1 MNNAFKKCMMHDSK
15 MHFDSLKNRYQN
27 NLESMKGSEKVLK
40 IDYVQLFY
48 YKCYKINQNCGVSYI
63 DSPDRIK
70 NKKNNNKSH
79 QKKR

>member
-1 MNNAFKKCMMHDSK
+1 MMHDSK
-15 MHFDSLKNRYQN
+15 MHFDSLKSRYQN